1 MQSAEQF
8 SGYSS
13 QLGCGQGLGQPR
25 PLIMPIQLNHCS
37 LTRCKA
43 TLLARVED
51 FPVKKKERKKLGEAG
66 SVSWQ
71 FFNFSRNISRI
82 KLRKLIKENHET
94 IISRGKSD
102 FFPFVPPQT
111 SRFFK
116 RTLSSFVSLSFFFF
130 PFFFNLADSL
140 ATAKFQRPS

>member
-13 QLGCGQGLGQPR
+13 QLGCGQGSGQ

-51 FPVKKKERKKLGEAG
+51 FPVKKKERKKKIGG
-66 SVSWQ
+66 SRIRFLAIFQ
-71 FFNFSRNISRI
+71 FFPKYFADQVEKINQRKSRNNYFSREKR
-82 KLRKLIKENHET
+82 
-94 IISRGKSD
+94 
-102 FFPFVPPQT
+102 FFSLLFLWQT
-111 SRFFK
+111 SRFK
-116 RTLSSFVSLSFFFF
+116 RTLSSFVSLSSFLF

>member
-13 QLGCGQGLGQPR
+13 QLGCGQGSGQPR

-51 FPVKKKERKKLGEAG
+51 FPVKKKERKKKIGG
-66 SVSWQ
+66 SRIRFLAIFQ
-71 FFNFSRNISRI
+71 FFPKYFADQVEKINQRKSRNNYFSRE
-82 KLRKLIKENHET
+82 K
-94 IISRGKSD
+94 
-102 FFPFVPPQT
+102 
-111 SRFFK
+111 RFFSFC
-116 RTLSSFVSLSFFFF
+116 SSGKLLGSKELFHPSCRSPPFFF
-130 PFFFNLADSL
+130 PFFFLI
-140 ATAKFQRPS
+140 

>member
-1 MQSAEQF
+1 MERRLQSAEQF

-13 QLGCGQGLGQPR
+13 QLGCGQGSGQPR

-102 FFPFVPPQT
+102 FFPFCSSGKLLGSKELFHPSCRSPP
-111 SRFFK
+111 
-116 RTLSSFVSLSFFFF
+116 SFFLFF
-130 PFFFNLADSL
+130 LI
-140 ATAKFQRPS
+140 

>member
-13 QLGCGQGLGQPR
+13 QLGCGQGSGQ

-102 FFPFVPPQT
+102 FFPFVPLANFSVQ
-111 SRFFK
+111 K
-116 RTLSSFVSLSFFFF
+116 NSFILRVALLLLFSF
-130 PFFFNLADSL
+130 FFFNLADSL